1 MTTGTT
7 PGEAAQ
13 AGTSPAEETPAE
25 PAARGVEASV
35 IHAELRALGIDHV
48 VCIPDS
54 YQKTLIALLQD
65 DPGIRFITAC
75 TEDEA
80 MGINAGLY
88 VGGKNPMLVIQN
100 NGIFASIN
108 TIKAIPLDARV
119 PTFIF
124 VGQYQRDPAL
134 PIEESKSRAVRM
146 VEPTLDT
153 WGVPH
158 YRLEGP
164 QDVGNIRAA
173 YERAHETMGPSALI
187 VGAPTL

>member
-1 MTTGTT
+1 MT
-7 PGEAAQ
+7 EA
-13 AGTSPAEETPAE
+13 GPV
-25 PAARGVEASV
+25 ARGVEAGALV
-35 IHAELRALGIDHV
+35 AEIKRLGIDHV

-54 YQKTLIALLQD
+54 YQKTLIARLQD
-65 DPGIRFITAC
+65 DPDIRFMIAC

-88 VGGKNPMLVIQN
+88 VGGRNPMIVIQN

-119 PTFIF
+119 PTFML
-124 VGQYQRDPAL
+124 VGQFQRDPMLAV
-134 PIEESKSRAVRM
+134 EESKSRAVRM
-146 VEPTLDT
+146 VEPTLDV

-164 QDVGNIRAA
+164 EDIGNV
-173 YERAHETMGPSALI
+173 ERAYRRAHREMGPAALI
-187 VGAPTL
+187 VGAPTV

>member
-1 MTTGTT
+1 MTQAQPVAQGVSAEAIV
-7 PGEAAQ
+7 GEI
-13 AGTSPAEETPAE
+13 
-25 PAARGVEASV
+25 R
-35 IHAELRALGIDHV
+35 RLGIDHV
-48 VCIPDS
+48 ICIPDS
-54 YQKTLIALLQD
+54 YQKTLIARLQD

-88 VGGKNPMLVIQN
+88 IGGKNPMLVIQN

-108 TIKAIPLDARV
+108 TIKAIPLDAKI

-124 VGQYQRDPAL
+124 VGQYQRDLML

-146 VEPTLDT
+146 VEPTLEV
-153 WGVPH
+153 WGVPS

-164 QDVGNIRAA
+164 DDLRNIEKA
-173 YERAHETMGPSALI
+173 YRHAHETLGPAALI

>member
-1 MTTGTT
+1 MT
-7 PGEAAQ
+7 Q
-13 AGTSPAEETPAE
+13 ASPVAT
-25 PAARGVEASV
+25 GVEASAIV
-35 IHAELRALGIDHV
+35 AELRSLGIDHV
-48 VCIPDS
+48 ICIPDS
-54 YQKTLIALLQD
+54 YQKTLIAALQS
-65 DPGIRFITAC
+65 DPSIRFITAC

-88 VGGKNPMLVIQN
+88 MGGKNPMLVIQN

-108 TIKAIPLDARV
+108 TIKAIPLDARI

-124 VGQYQRDPAL
+124 VGQYQRDTML

-146 VEPTLDT
+146 VEPTLDV

-158 YRLEGP
+158 WRLEGP
-164 QDVGNIRAA
+164 GDITNIRAA
-173 YERAHETMGPSALI
+173 YERAHETMGPAALI

>member
-1 MTTGTT
+1 MTQ
-7 PGEAAQ
+7 P
-13 AGTSPAEETPAE
+13 E
-25 PAARGVEASV
+25 PVARGVEASV
-35 IHAELRALGIDHV
+35 IAGELRALGIDHV

-65 DPGIRFITAC
+65 DPAIRFITAC

-124 VGQYQRDPAL
+124 VGQYQRDTAL

-146 VEPTLDT
+146 VEPTLDV
-153 WGVPH
+153 WGVPR

-164 QDVGNIRAA
+164 EDVGNIRAA
-173 YERAHETMGPSALI
+173 YERAHETMGPAALI

>member
-1 MTTGTT
+1 MTTGTS
-7 PGEAAQ
+7 PGGTSQ
-13 AGTSPAEETPAE
+13 AGTTPAE
-25 PAARGVEASV
+25 AAPAEPVARGVEASV
-35 IHAELRALGIDHV
+35 IAAELRALGIDHV

-65 DPGIRFITAC
+65 DPAVRFVTAC

-88 VGGKNPMLVIQN
+88 VGGKNPMLLIQN

-119 PTFIF
+119 PTLVF

-134 PIEESKSRAVRM
+134 PVEESKSRAVRM

-164 QDVGNIRAA
+164 EDVGNIRAA
-173 YERAHETMGPSALI
+173 YDLAHETMGPAALI

>member
-1 MTTGTT
+1 MTTGT
-7 PGEAAQ
+7 AQ
-13 AGTSPAEETPAE
+13 GGTSPAEETPSK
-25 PAARGVEASV
+25 PVARGVEASAIV
-35 IHAELRALGIDHV
+35 AELRALGIDHV

-54 YQKTLIALLQD
+54 YQKTLIARLQEE
-65 DPGIRFITAC
+65 PGVRFITAC

-88 VGGKNPMLVIQN
+88 VGGKNPMLLIQN

-119 PTFIF
+119 PTLIF
-124 VGQYQRDPAL
+124 VGQYQRDPML

-146 VEPTLDT
+146 VEPTLDA

-164 QDVGNIRAA
+164 EDVGNIRAA
-173 YERAHETMGPSALI
+173 YDRAHETMGPSALI